1 MKRLIFASRNAGK
14 VVEVR
19 RLLEPLGFSVQT
31 MAEAGLDEDLPEEG
45 CTFEAN
51 AESKA
56 STLRAF
62 LGQEDVWTLADDS
75 GLVVDALDGAP
86 GVYSARFAGYEG
98 ADARARDQANNAK
111 LLKELAQVEGMK
123 RSARF
128 VCCLVL
134 LGPDARLI
142 LRGTCEGRILDAPRG
157 EGGFGYDP
165 LFLPEGFSRS
175 MAELGLDEKNRISHR
190 GHALARLVER
200 LRDEDFVI

>member
-19 RLLEPLGFSVQT
+19 RLLEPFGFVVQT

-56 STLRAF
+56 SALRIL

-86 GVYSARFAGYEG
+86 GVYSARFSGYEG
-98 ADARARDQANNAK
+98 ADARARDRANNAK
-111 LLKELAQVEGMK
+111 LLKDLAQVEGVK

-134 LGPDARLI
+134 LGPDVPLV

-190 GHALARLVER
+190 GQALARLVER
-200 LRDEDFVI
+200 LRDQKIVT

>member
-14 VVEVR
+14 VVELR
-19 RLLEPLGFSVQT
+19 RLLEPLGFTVRP
-31 MAEAGLDEDLPEEG
+31 MAEVGLDEDLPEDG

-56 STLRAF
+56 SNLRLL
-62 LGQEDVWTLADDS
+62 LGQEGVWTLADDS
-75 GLVVDALDGAP
+75 GLVVDALNGAP

-98 ADARARDQANNAK
+98 VDARARDRANNAK
-111 LLKELAQVEGMK
+111 LLKELAPVEGVK

-134 LGPDARLI
+134 LGPDAPLVTS
-142 LRGTCEGRILDAPRG
+142 GTCEGRILDAPRG

-190 GHALARLVER
+190 GQALARLVER
-200 LRDEDFVI
+200 LHDQDFVI